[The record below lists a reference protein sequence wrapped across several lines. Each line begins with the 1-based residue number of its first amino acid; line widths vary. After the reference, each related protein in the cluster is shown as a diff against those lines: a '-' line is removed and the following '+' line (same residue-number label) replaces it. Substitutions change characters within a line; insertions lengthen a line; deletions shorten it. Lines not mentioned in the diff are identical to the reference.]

1 MLTVYRVFYNVT
13 LRIRDLQ
20 QLDQRL
26 SFRINLLDFS
36 LSIYSLSRY
45 TRFDARER
53 QKNGNDRA
61 CYNLKPKRK

>member
-36 LSIYSLSRY
+36 LSIYRY
-45 TRFDARER
+45 RDTRVSMHASGKKTIE
-53 QKNGNDRA
+53 
-61 CYNLKPKRK
+61 PVII

>member
-36 LSIYSLSRY
+36 LSIYRY
-45 TRFDARER
+45 RDTRVSMHASGKKTATIE
-53 QKNGNDRA
+53 
-61 CYNLKPKRK
+61 PVII